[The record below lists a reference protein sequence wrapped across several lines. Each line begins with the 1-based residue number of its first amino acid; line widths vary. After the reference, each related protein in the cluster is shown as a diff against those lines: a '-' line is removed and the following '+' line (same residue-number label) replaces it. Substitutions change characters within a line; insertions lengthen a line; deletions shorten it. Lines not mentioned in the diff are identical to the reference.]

1 MRNFTTDNQFNIT
14 SDKANEAFLF
24 EHLDDHA
31 NGMRFQVQEKNEAG
45 KWGGR
50 GNDIQF
56 TFHGHTTSRAQI
68 IEFYRDCVLPE
79 LNEACRNQD
88 RVYRQTM
95 NTTITY

>member
-1 MRNFTTDNQFNIT
+1 MRDFTTDTKFNIN

-24 EHLDDHA
+24 EHLEDCA

-50 GNDIQF
+50 GNDVEF
-56 TFHGHTTSRAQI
+56 TFPGHTTSRARV

-79 LNEACRNQD
+79 LSA
-88 RVYRQTM
+88 
-95 NTTITY
+95 